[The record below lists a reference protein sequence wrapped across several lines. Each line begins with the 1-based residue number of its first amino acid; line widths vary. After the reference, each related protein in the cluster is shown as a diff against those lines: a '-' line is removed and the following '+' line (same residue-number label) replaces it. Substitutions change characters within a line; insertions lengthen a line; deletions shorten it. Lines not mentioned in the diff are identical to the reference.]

1 VAEKGLGVALGKPSR
16 LRGRRHRHPRHT
28 EGLELEKLEIEGT
41 GEFNYGRYVVAAE
54 EKDPGY
60 QEVEYVVRIKS
71 EERL

>member
-1 VAEKGLGVALGKPSR
+1 VAEKGLGVDLGR
-16 LRGRRHRHPRHT
+16 LLACEVDVIATHATLRGPNWR
-28 EGLELEKLEIEGT
+28 KLEIEGT